1 MKEIVEE
8 LKSTKEFQQLNKY
21 LNLAM
26 FEYGVVESLV
36 ARLMYIWMN
45 WEFCEKRSKDFFYT

>member
-36 ARLMYIWMN
+36 ARLMYI
-45 WEFCEKRSKDFFYT
+45 